1 MNRIDNIYE
10 KIIDKQNLYRAAA
23 LAQRTRRYKPT
34 SADFNFKLEQEIE
47 SLYNEL
53 SSRTYRHGRYRQ
65 FTIYEPKKRM
75 IAAAPFRDRVV
86 HHAVHDIIEPAIDPS
101 FIYDSYACR
110 RGKGTHKAIDRAQSF
125 LRANNFC
132 LHGDIRKYFP
142 SIDHHVLKSLVRKKI
157 EDKSL
162 LWLLDELID
171 SALFLKGGL
180 PIGNLTSQF
189 FANLYLNEL
198 VRFVKHELRMRYYIR
213 YMDDFLIFSSAK
225 APLIRAK
232 NILRKF
238 LRECLCLRLHE
249 GKSQIYKTAT
259 GIKFLGFRL
268 YNNFRRLSTQNI
280 RFFRKRLRSYEALFM
295 LGEMTQ
301 CRLRDSVR
309 SWVAHSSCADTHGLR
324 IRILNELFERNA
336 PFGYLLKDVL
346 MTQTLLPASVDMDR
360 EAFVYKA
367 GYVR

>member
-1 MNRIDNIYE
+1 M
-10 KIIDKQNLYRAAA
+10 
-23 LAQRTRRYKPT
+23 
-34 SADFNFKLEQEIE
+34 
-47 SLYNEL
+47 EL
-53 SSRTYRHGRYRQ
+53 SSKTYRHGLYRQ
-65 FTIYEPKKRM
+65 FMVYEPKQRM
-75 IAAAPFRDRVV
+75 ISAAPFRDRVV
-86 HHAVHDIIEPAIDPS
+86 HHAVHDIIEPLIDPS

-110 RGKGTHKAIDRAQSF
+110 RGKGTHRAVDRAQSF
-125 LRANNFC
+125 LRANRFC

-142 SIDHHVLKSLVRKKI
+142 SIDTFVLKNLIRKRI
-157 EDKSL
+157 QDTQA
-162 LWLLDELID
+162 LWLLDEIID
-171 SALFLKGGL
+171 SAQATGL

-198 VRFVKHELRMRYYIR
+198 DHFVKHELRMPYYIR
-213 YMDDFLIFSSAK
+213 YMDDFLVFANTK
-225 APLIRAK
+225 NLLQKTK